1 MLYVH
6 AHCSTLHNAHIL
18 AKISNT
24 KSFLVCVCFPFVFSV
39 TETMLSMCVSD
50 RELVSYSSHV
60 PICTYVWEA
69 ASFSPITTSVPSP
82 DQIFSPPMFSTLKFF
97 FLSLTNVRLFLSQ
110 LLGLIMRSTV
120 GETVDIFCGAYY
132 SAYCSQNC
140 LSSWSISEAFSMFLI
155 APFRA
160 HMVQI

>member
-39 TETMLSMCVSD
+39 TETMLIMCVSD

-97 FLSLTNVRLFLSQ
+97 FFYLSLMFVS
-110 LLGLIMRSTV
+110 S
-120 GETVDIFCGAYY
+120 Y
-132 SAYCSQNC
+132 
-140 LSSWSISEAFSMFLI
+140 LSSWDSSWDPQSEKQWTFSVGPITALI
-155 APFRA
+155 AAKIASLCDQFQRLSA
-160 HMVQI
+160 CF